1 MPLVG
6 QTSLNH
12 KEMGN
17 SNGKLPIR
25 RIHPM
30 PSAEK
35 LLEEEKYEQ
44 AFNVLVEEQSD
55 FLLRNILRWVRQ
67 EDQARDVLQNTYIR
81 IWKGLASFRAEA
93 QISSWCY
100 RIAFNESM
108 AFLRSRKRILQLE
121 QAEAGVAVAPDEGPD
136 AEEIQRK
143 LQFALEQLPE
153 RQRQV
158 FELRYYEE
166 MPYEEMAAL
175 LELSVGSLKASFHH
189 ARKKIESHLREG
201 N

>member
-1 MPLVG
+1 
-6 QTSLNH
+6 
-12 KEMGN
+12 
-17 SNGKLPIR
+17 
-25 RIHPM
+25 M

-108 AFLRSRKRILQLE
+108 AFLRSRKRILKLE
-121 QAEAGVAVAPDEGPD
+121 QAEAVAIAPDEGLD
-136 AEEIQRK
+136 ADEIQRR

-189 ARKKIESHLREG
+189 ARKKIESHLRER

>member
-1 MPLVG
+1 MQQENHIIDQLKNKQYDRAVSAISELYHEMLYWHIRKLVKG
-6 QTSLNH
+6 HQDAN
-12 KEMGN
+12 
-17 SNGKLPIR
+17 
-25 RIHPM
+25 
-30 PSAEK
+30 
-35 LLEEEKYEQ
+35 
-44 AFNVLVEEQSD
+44 
-55 FLLRNILRWVRQ
+55 
-67 EDQARDVLQNTYIR
+67 DVLQNTYIR

-121 QAEAGVAVAPDEGPD
+121 QAEAGMAVAPDEGPD
-136 AEEIQRK
+136 AEEIQRR

>member
-1 MPLVG
+1 MSLAG
-6 QTSLNH
+6 QPSLNQ

-35 LLEEEKYEQ
+35 LLEEEKHEQ

-67 EDQARDVLQNTYIR
+67 EDLARDVLQNTYIR
-81 IWKGLASFRAEA
+81 IWKGLPSFRAEA

-108 AFLRSRKRILQLE
+108 AFLRIKKRN
-121 QAEAGVAVAPDEGPD
+121 
-136 AEEIQRK
+136 
-143 LQFALEQLPE
+143 LQFEQVE
-153 RQRQV
+153 RGGIVPR
-158 FELRYYEE
+158 
-166 MPYEEMAAL
+166 
-175 LELSVGSLKASFHH
+175 
-189 ARKKIESHLREG
+189 
-201 N
+201 